1 MAKAH
6 WYILTKYLKKTGE
19 IKTGL
24 TIPYLY
30 GAYKRLGYDIN
41 SIEDLLKEILST
53 NTEELPVIEKCD
65 LIKFDV
71 VKLETKVSVNRNRK
85 KEVRIT
91 GKGYPNEIVISY
103 NTNLGRDLAKVSVS
117 LEALYQKYIDDQ
129 TYTWYEKKWHKF
141 GETEYKIIDSLK

>member
-1 MAKAH
+1 M
-6 WYILTKYLKKTGE
+6 
-19 IKTGL
+19 
-24 TIPYLY
+24 
-30 GAYKRLGYDIN
+30 GYDIN